1 MPAVDVIAT
10 PETRVLGAPHSP
22 EAGLGQGPPLVET
35 RGLTKR
41 YGSGVLAVQELTLTI
56 RAGEVFG
63 LLGPNGAGKTTVL
76 RMLTGLIKPTSG
88 NATVA
93 GGSPGSAR
101 SLASVGA
108 MIEAPAFWP
117 YLSGRDNLRL
127 LTRYCGLPETRI
139 PAVLAEVAMT
149 EHAHRPVGTYSTGMK
164 QRLGVAAALLKDP
177 ALLILD
183 EPTNGLDPQG
193 MVEFRGF
200 IKNLGTGDRTV
211 LLSSHLL
218 NEVEQI
224 CSRVGVIRKGALVAE
239 GTIEDIRG
247 GTELVVR
254 AQPFDQARLVLEKTY
269 GADHVTVRD
278 GALSLRVDMGQ
289 TAGIARSLVMSGID
303 VTELRPAER
312 SLEDVFIELTGS
324 EGGS

>member
-1 MPAVDVIAT
+1 MIAT
-10 PETRVLGAPHSP
+10 RKSTDLISSPSLEGAVGRS
-22 EAGLGQGPPLVET
+22 ANLVET
-35 RGLTKR
+35 RGLGKQYR
-41 YGSGVLAVQELTLTI
+41 GGVLAVQGLNLNV

-88 NATVA
+88 DATVA

-101 SLASVGA
+101 SLARVGA

-127 LTRYCGLPETRI
+127 LARYCGLPDLRVA
-139 PAVLAEVAMT
+139 AVLDEVAMT
-149 EHAHRPVGTYSTGMK
+149 EHAHRAVGTYSTGMK

-193 MVEFRGF
+193 MVEFRNL
-200 IKNLGTGDRTV
+200 IKNLGKGDRTV
-211 LLSSHLL
+211 FLSSHLL

-224 CSRVGVIRKGALVAE
+224 CSRIGVIRRGTLVAE
-239 GTIEDIRG
+239 GTIDEIRG
-247 GTELVVR
+247 GTELIVR
-254 AQPFDQARLVLEKTY
+254 AQPADRARLVLEEAV

-278 GALSLRVDMGQ
+278 GAFSLRVDMRQ
-289 TAGIARSLVMSGID
+289 TASIAKSLVMSGID

-312 SLEDVFIELTGS
+312 SLEDVFIELTGT